1 MSQYRYTI
9 HNLADPTPITPVD
22 PSMEGDVHAI
32 LMYERKG
39 DAPATP
45 EVMIEHGEMMTKD
58 ESAVRLQISTT
69 TPYFI
74 PVYGITVL
82 HRASNNSH
90 IAARVVMLI
99 IRRDDV
105 WRLRTV
111 LWRCTHSTPNIPQRL
126 AEVLLPQREEGQ
138 DVRRRFRRF
147 FPEDA
152 PLAVY
157 VFFPDEHRVFV
168 HEGVTLDADSAVVT
182 QDGKIL
188 SDYNATWESRPPYTS

>member
-1 MSQYRYTI
+1 MSTYQYVI
-9 HNLADPTPITPVD
+9 HNLADPTAIAPVD
-22 PSMEGDVHAI
+22 PSMKGDAHAI
-32 LMYERKG
+32 FMYERRG
-39 DAPATP
+39 GAPAIP
-45 EVMIEHGEMMTKD
+45 EVMIEHGEKMTEN

-82 HRASNNSH
+82 HRASNSSH

-111 LWRCTHSTPNIPQRL
+111 LWLCTHSTPNIPQRL
-126 AEVLLPQREEGQ
+126 AKVLLPQYEKGK
-138 DVRRRFRRF
+138 DARRQFLRF

-152 PLAVY
+152 PLAAY
-157 VFFPDEHRVFV
+157 VFFPDERRVFV
-168 HEGVTLDADSAVVT
+168 HEGVTLSADGAVVT
-182 QDGKIL
+182 RDGEIL
-188 SDYNATWESRPPYTS
+188 RDYNATWESRPPYKP